1 LKGAYLP
8 PKKASWPEGEL
19 SYTRT
24 LRKPK
29 PGQRPRD
36 FWVVEA
42 TGDWEADNKI
52 GEELAR
58 ECLKEMRK
66 TQDPH
71 GISNAVSGMIE
82 HGRHGGIE
90 VGFLFAI
97 GWWLM
102 KGTGP
107 R

>member
-1 LKGAYLP
+1 L
-8 PKKASWPEGEL
+8 
-19 SYTRT
+19 
-24 LRKPK
+24 
-29 PGQRPRD
+29 D
-36 FWVVEA
+36 
-42 TGDWEADNKI
+42 ADNKI
-52 GEELAR
+52 GEELAC

-71 GISNAVSGMIE
+71 GISHAVSDMIE

-90 VGFLFAI
+90 IGFLFAI